1 MERKVI
7 YSSGTRKFLRNLIYI
22 LFENDYFGFQED
34 AKNYVDRI
42 TIFIEEKIAEFPS
55 KETPEVLKKFGERY
69 VTYKANNRTTWYIFF
84 SQEEDF
90 YFIKFITNNHTDFI
104 QNFNL

>member
-1 MERKVI
+1 MEKII
-7 YSSGTRKFLRNLIYI
+7 YLPQVEIFLNDLVDI
-22 LFENDYFGFQED
+22 LFEQEYFGFQND
-34 AKNYVDRI
+34 AEIYIKKI
-42 TIFIEEKIAEFPS
+42 KIFIQEKISVFPS
-55 KETPEVLKKFGERY
+55 KKTPEVLKKFGERY